1 VIIEVEDLFEK
12 MSASSKNV
20 IGFRM
25 TGKLTDADY
34 KAVAPEFEDGIKRYG
49 KIRLLWLLE
58 DFHGWEPKAAW
69 DDYEYWRKYGKEIE
83 RVAIVG
89 NKRWE
94 EWMTKLAQLFM
105 KGGVK
110 YFDESQLDDA
120 WAWVREDVS
129 R

>member
-1 VIIEVEDLFEK
+1 MFEK

-58 DFHGWEPKAAW
+58 DFHGWESRAAW
-69 DDYEYWRKYGKEIE
+69 DDYDYWRKYGKEIE

-120 WAWVREDVS
+120 WVWVREDVS

>member
-1 VIIEVEDLFEK
+1 VKSEAKDMFEK
-12 MSASSKNV
+12 MRESSGNV

-34 KAVAPEFEDGIKRYG
+34 KAMAPEFEDGIKRYG
-49 KIRLLWLLE
+49 TIRLLWLLE

-69 DDYEYWRKYGKEIE
+69 DDYEYWRKYGEEIE

-94 EWMTKLAQLFM
+94 EWMTKLAKLFM
-105 KGGVK
+105 KGRVK
-110 YFDESQLDDA
+110 YLDESQLDDA
-120 WAWVREDVS
+120 WAWVREGAS
-129 R
+129 K

>member
-1 VIIEVEDLFEK
+1 MFEK
-12 MSASSKNV
+12 LKEKPGNV

-25 TGKLTDADY
+25 AGKLTDADY
-34 KAVAPEFEDGIKRYG
+34 KAMAPEFEDGIKKYG

-83 RVAIVG
+83 LVAIVG

-105 KGGVK
+105 RGSVK
-110 YFDESQLDDA
+110 YFDETQLNDA
-120 WAWVREDVS
+120 WAWIRQGAS
-129 R
+129 K

>member
-1 VIIEVEDLFEK
+1 VIIEVEDVFEK

-25 TGKLTDADY
+25 TGKLTNADY
-34 KAVAPEFEDGIKRYG
+34 KALAPEFEDGIKRYG

-120 WAWVREDVS
+120 WAWVRECVS

>member
-1 VIIEVEDLFEK
+1 VIIEVEDVFEK

-25 TGKLTDADY
+25 TGKLTNADY
-34 KAVAPEFEDGIKRYG
+34 KALAPEFEDGIKRYG

-120 WAWVREDVS
+120 WAWVREGVS

>member
-1 VIIEVEDLFEK
+1 VIIEVEDVFEK

-25 TGKLTDADY
+25 TGKLTNADY
-34 KAVAPEFEDGIKRYG
+34 KALAPEFEDGIKRYG

-110 YFDESQLDDA
+110 YFGESQLDDA
-120 WAWVREDVS
+120 WAWVREGVS

>member
-1 VIIEVEDLFEK
+1 VIIEVEDVFEK

-25 TGKLTDADY
+25 TGKLTNADY
-34 KAVAPEFEDGIKRYG
+34 KALAPEFEDGIKRYG

-120 WAWVREDVS
+120 WAWVREDIS

>member
-1 VIIEVEDLFEK
+1 VIIEVEDVFEK

-25 TGKLTDADY
+25 TGKLTNADY
-34 KAVAPEFEDGIKRYG
+34 KALAPEFEDGIKRYG

-69 DDYEYWRKYGKEIE
+69 DDYDYWRKYGKEIE

-120 WAWVREDVS
+120 WAWVRECVS

>member
-1 VIIEVEDLFEK
+1 MFEK

-25 TGKLTDADY
+25 TGKLTNADY
-34 KAVAPEFEDGIKRYG
+34 KALAPEFEDGIKRYG

-58 DFHGWEPKAAW
+58 DFHGWEPRAAW
-69 DDYEYWRKYGKEIE
+69 DDYDYWRKYGKEIE

-120 WAWVREDVS
+120 WAWVRECVS

>member
-1 VIIEVEDLFEK
+1 VKSEAKDMFEK
-12 MSASSKNV
+12 MRESSGNV

-34 KAVAPEFEDGIKRYG
+34 KAMAPEFEDGIKRYG
-49 KIRLLWLLE
+49 TIRLLWLLE

-69 DDYEYWRKYGKEIE
+69 DDYEYWRKYGEEIE

-94 EWMTKLAQLFM
+94 EWMTKLAKLFM
-105 KGGVK
+105 KGRVK
-110 YFDESQLDDA
+110 YLDESQLDDA
-120 WAWVREDVS
+120 WAWVREGAQK
-129 R
+129 

>member
-1 VIIEVEDLFEK
+1 MFEK
-12 MSASSKNV
+12 MKESSGNV

-34 KAVAPEFEDGIKRYG
+34 KAVAPELEDGIKRYG

-69 DDYEYWRKYGKEIE
+69 DDYEYWRKYGKGIE
-83 RVAIVG
+83 RIAIVG

-94 EWMTKLAQLFM
+94 EWMTKLAKLFM
-105 KGGVK
+105 RGGVK
-110 YFDESQLDDA
+110 YFDESQLEDA
-120 WAWVREDVS
+120 WTWVREGES
-129 R
+129 K